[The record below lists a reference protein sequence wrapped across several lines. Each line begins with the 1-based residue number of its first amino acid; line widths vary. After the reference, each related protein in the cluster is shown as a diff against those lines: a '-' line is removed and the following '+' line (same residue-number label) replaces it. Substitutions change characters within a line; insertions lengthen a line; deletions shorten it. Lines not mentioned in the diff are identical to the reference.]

1 MLLSQFD
8 SLKNKFETASD
19 AEKAEVERIF
29 DGTEVW
35 TDEAEFRDWVDT
47 KKGEGDEGEEA
58 MQIALQ
64 ELRTIV
70 QID

>member
-29 DGTEVW
+29 DGAEVW
-35 TDEAEFRDWVDT
+35 NDLAEF
-47 KKGEGDEGEEA
+47 
-58 MQIALQ
+58 
-64 ELRTIV
+64 
-70 QID
+70 